1 MAILSVLLVVSLAAS
16 SHAQEKAKEKNE
28 IEATDPA
35 VTARVTK
42 LIEALKDKDKN
53 FKLTHAEFVTIKKGP
68 QKTEQ
73 EQLFKKLDRDGNG
86 HLTLSEF
93 KNRNGIK
100 GQ

>member
-1 MAILSVLLVVSLAAS
+1 MQGLI
-16 SHAQEKAKEKNE
+16 
-28 IEATDPA
+28 
-35 VTARVTK
+35 RV
-42 LIEALKDKDKN
+42 DC
-53 FKLTHAEFVTIKKGP
+53 
-68 QKTEQ
+68 Q